1 MRNNIRYKQYYTQN
15 SHKDYSNNN
24 SNNKN
29 ESNNNINDNNN
40 KKSLNINTDETN
52 NMPYNDFRNNTSTN
66 FHKKKIDFNN
76 NINHQYTTDYSNYKN
91 NDNIYD
97 NLNKNKIDNENKNTD
112 LNNINEK
119 KQILRTKSESD
130 LLNPDINRFLNN
142 KYFFN
147 SSLIILSNINYIYEF
162 FNNDKNNN
170 KINEMHRNNK
180 NCLNTILYFII
191 KNKIKSNIGLEDLY
205 KKHPFFSWV
214 KNKNSNYE
222 NKLDDIN
229 NLKDTIVSIYRKID
243 NELLTKNDKNS
254 NDNYNILKKNF
265 TFIYQLE
272 NKCGCEKINRTE
284 RRVYTMFYNI
294 IKYLG
299 GRIRNLNKVCALC
312 KNKIKEIYTPKSLP
326 NILTI
331 FIPDQLK
338 NTHNIEDKIKINNDI
353 YILISFLCSDIN
365 TKKLIS
371 YFININD
378 DGLWYINS
386 DEMNGKTEKM
396 NSNIIPL
403 MLIYQKE
410 NEFPFKNNYNNL
422 QKTIKK
428 VENKINNQD
437 KYIYQSTPI
446 QSAEYSRIIKI
457 PNVQEKDNVDLL
469 QNYKNQII
477 DLEKKLK
484 EEENKHIKEKSEYE
498 KEKSELEKEKNE
510 MIIEMNL
517 QKQKN
522 DEMNKKIN
530 LLEEE
535 NSSLKKDNSSLKAKI
550 KRFPLILNKNER
562 MISLILCSC
571 DEVIMF
577 PIICKNKD
585 NISKIRE
592 ILLKKYPEYK
602 NKKIEFIKN
611 GITINNNDNLINN
624 KIYDESIIIFKIQ

>member
-1 MRNNIRYKQYYTQN
+1 M
-15 SHKDYSNNN
+15 
-24 SNNKN
+24 
-29 ESNNNINDNNN
+29 
-40 KKSLNINTDETN
+40 
-52 NMPYNDFRNNTSTN
+52 N
-66 FHKKKIDFNN
+66 FHLKI
-76 NINHQYTTDYSNYKN
+76 
-91 NDNIYD
+91 
-97 NLNKNKIDNENKNTD
+97 
-112 LNNINEK
+112 
-119 KQILRTKSESD
+119 
-130 LLNPDINRFLNN
+130 
-142 KYFFN
+142 
-147 SSLIILSNINYIYEF
+147 II
-162 FNNDKNNN
+162 
-170 KINEMHRNNK
+170 
-180 NCLNTILYFII
+180 II
-191 KNKIKSNIGLEDLY
+191 
-205 KKHPFFSWV
+205 F
-214 KNKNSNYE
+214 
-222 NKLDDIN
+222 
-229 NLKDTIVSIYRKID
+229 
-243 NELLTKNDKNS
+243 
-254 NDNYNILKKNF
+254 
-265 TFIYQLE
+265 
-272 NKCGCEKINRTE
+272 
-284 RRVYTMFYNI
+284 
-294 IKYLG
+294 
-299 GRIRNLNKVCALC
+299 
-312 KNKIKEIYTPKSLP
+312 
-326 NILTI
+326 
-331 FIPDQLK
+331 
-338 NTHNIEDKIKINNDI
+338 
-353 YILISFLCSDIN
+353 
-365 TKKLIS
+365 
-371 YFININD
+371 
-378 DGLWYINS
+378 
-386 DEMNGKTEKM
+386 
-396 NSNIIPL
+396 
-403 MLIYQKE
+403 
-410 NEFPFKNNYNNL
+410 
-422 QKTIKK
+422 
-428 VENKINNQD
+428 NQD

-469 QNYKNQII
+469 QNYKNKII